1 MYVSIYTR
9 CQPCVERDESCLFE
23 HFPLGWEET
32 VTSPAKR
39 AYFFFNSKFFPRLS
53 ISKSR
58 FSFNKLKTMTD
69 QNTCLLEGCNKPAS
83 LQCPTCIKLK
93 IKGSFYCSKDC
104 FTKSWN
110 EHKKLHK
117 SKIESQPHNPFPNY
131 RYTGELQALYPLSP
145 RREVPKEIVRPDY
158 AETSIPVSE
167 QSVRASSSIKVLN
180 EEEIKGMREVCRIT
194 REVLDAGAA
203 IIRPGITTDEIDEV
217 IHKATI
223 ERGAYPSPLNYYKFP
238 KSVCTSVNE
247 VICHGIPDLRPLKD
261 GDIVNIDVSC
271 YYNGFHGDMNAT
283 YCVGNVDAKGKQLV
297 NTARECLEKA
307 IALVKPG
314 IRYRDF
320 GKVIE
325 DHAKKNGFSVVRTFC
340 GHGINQLFH
349 CAPNVPHYANNKAI
363 GIIRP
368 GHCFTIEPMICEGGW
383 RDEIWP
389 DNWTA
394 VTSDGKR
401 SAQFEHTLLVTES
414 GCEILT
420 K

>member
-1 MYVSIYTR
+1 
-9 CQPCVERDESCLFE
+9 
-23 HFPLGWEET
+23 
-32 VTSPAKR
+32 
-39 AYFFFNSKFFPRLS
+39 
-53 ISKSR
+53 
-58 FSFNKLKTMTD
+58 MTG
-69 QNTCLLEGCNKPAS
+69 QNTCLLEGCNKPAF
-83 LQCPTCIKLK
+83 LQCPTCISLK
-93 IKGSFYCSKDC
+93 IDRSFYCSQVC
-104 FTKSWN
+104 FKNNWN
-110 EHKKLHK
+110 KHKILHK
-117 SKIESQPHNPFPNY
+117 SKIDSQPYNPFPNY
-131 RYTGELQALYPLSP
+131 HYTGDLQAIYPLSP
-145 RREVPKEIVRPDY
+145 RREVPKEIMHPDY

-167 QSVRASSSIKVLN
+167 ERVRAKAVIKVLN
-180 EEEIKGMREVCRIT
+180 EEEIKGMREVCRIN
-194 REVLDAGAA
+194 REVLDIGAA
-203 IIRPGITTDEIDEV
+203 AIRPGITTDEIDEV

-223 ERGAYPSPLNYYKFP
+223 ERGAYPSPLNYYGFP
-238 KSVCTSVNE
+238 KSVCISVNE

-261 GDIVNIDVSC
+261 GDIINIDVSC
-271 YYNGFHGDMNAT
+271 YYNGFHSDMNAT
-283 YCVGNVDAKGKQLV
+283 YCMGNVDTKGRQLV

-325 DHAKKNGFSVVRTFC
+325 THAKKNGFTVGRTFC

-349 CAPNVPHYANNKAI
+349 CAPNIPHYANNKAV
-363 GIIRP
+363 GIVRA

-394 VTSDGKR
+394 VTADGKR
-401 SAQFEHTLLVTES
+401 SAQFEHTLLVTET